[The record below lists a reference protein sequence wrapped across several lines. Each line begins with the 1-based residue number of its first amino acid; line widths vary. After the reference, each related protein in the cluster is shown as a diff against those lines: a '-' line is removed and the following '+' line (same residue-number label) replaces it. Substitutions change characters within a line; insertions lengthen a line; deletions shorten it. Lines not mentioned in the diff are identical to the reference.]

1 MEKVNVLIFPAGSE
15 NAINTYKALNKNL
28 HFSVFGASGKDDYAG
43 AVYPKEKL
51 RVSDELYINNE
62 NFVVALNRLIA
73 EWDIKYIIPT
83 HDVIVRALL
92 EKQNEINATI
102 VSSPLETA
110 VIAEDKAKMYQ
121 AISGADY
128 CPAIYS
134 TLEDLKYPV
143 FAKPRI
149 GAGGKGSKLI
159 QNQEQLDALFTDP
172 NKYVI
177 SEYLPGEELT
187 VDCFT
192 NKDGDLLFFGARTR
206 ERVTN
211 GISYRSRRVEA
222 TSEIQTIA
230 EDINRRLRFRGGWYF
245 QIKKDTH
252 GKWKMLEFS
261 VRMAGTMLYYM
272 QLGVNFPALSLFDF
286 MGFPVRVL
294 LNNIQMVLDR
304 GIETSFF
311 LDYEYDTLYVD
322 YDDTLIV
329 DNKVNTTIIKIIY
342 QSINKGRRVVLL
354 TKHIG
359 DLKESLNTYHLSEE
373 MFDEIILLEPKCKK
387 ADYIKPGR
395 SVLIDN
401 YFPERLDV
409 KTRLGIPVFD
419 VDAVACLI
427 DSRDF

>member
-15 NAINTYKALNKNL
+15 NAINAYKALNKNL
-28 HFSVFGASGKDDYAG
+28 HFRVFGASGKDDYAR
-43 AVYPKEKL
+43 AIYPKDRL
-51 RVSDELYINNE
+51 RVSEELYINNTD
-62 NFVVALNRLIA
+62 FIGALNRLVA
-73 EWDIKYIIPT
+73 EWNIKFIIPT

-92 EKQNEINATI
+92 EKQDGINATVI
-102 VSSPLETA
+102 SSPLETA

-121 AISGADY
+121 SISDADY
-128 CPAIYS
+128 CPTIYS
-134 TLEDLKYPV
+134 SPEDLMYPV
-143 FAKPRI
+143 FVKPRV

-159 QNQEQLDALFTDP
+159 HDSDQLKEILEDQ

-192 NKDGDLLFFGARTR
+192 NRDGELLFFGARTR

-211 GISYRSRRVEA
+211 GISYRSRRVEP
-222 TSEIQTIA
+222 SDEIKTIA
-230 EDINRRLRFRGGWYF
+230 EDINHRLRFRGGWYF
-245 QIKKDTH
+245 QIKKDIH

-286 MGFPVRVL
+286 MGFPVQVL
-294 LNNIQMVLDR
+294 LNDVQMVLDR

-322 YDDTLIV
+322 YDDTLII
-329 DNKVNTTIIKIIY
+329 DDKVNTTIIKIIY
-342 QSINKGRRVVLL
+342 QSINKGRQVVLL

-359 DLKESLNTYHLSEE
+359 DLKESLSKYHLSEE
-373 MFDEIILLEPKCKK
+373 MFHEIILLEPKCKK

-395 SVLIDN
+395 AILIDN
-401 YFPERLDV
+401 YFPERMDV

-419 VDAVACLI
+419 VDAAICLI
-427 DSRDF
+427 DSSDL